1 MQNLLF
7 RWILSLIA
15 AIAAFV
21 AAGVIGLPV
30 ALNWAIAIL
39 IGICLIFGIIRVL
52 FILATLILSGWA
64 LAVAFLGG
72 LKLGANPPA
81 SKPSIS
87 AAPSKPTQPKPSRLA
102 DEAILKELQALEQ
115 TCSAN
120 LLNPEQCAQARQ
132 RILNQSTAEAAN

>member
-1 MQNLLF
+1 MQNILI
-7 RWILSLIA
+7 RWISSVIA
-15 AIAAFV
+15 AVAAFV
-21 AAGVIGLPV
+21 AASVIGVPV
-30 ALNWAIAIL
+30 PLTWVIAIL
-39 IGICLIFGIIRVL
+39 IGICLIIGIFRVL
-52 FILATLILSGWA
+52 FILATLILCGWA

-72 LKLGANPPA
+72 LKLGTKPPA

-87 AAPSKPTQPKPSRLA
+87 AAPSKPSQPKPSRLA

-132 RILNQSTAEAAN
+132 RILNQSTVEAAN